1 MLAAAKVG
9 IFYGTSTGS
18 TQDVANL
25 IAAEFGSEMA
35 DSPVDVEE
43 IKGSV
48 AESFSRYPSL
58 IVGTPTWN
66 TGADRER
73 SGTAW
78 DEIYYGEMQKLKLK
92 GKKVAVFG
100 LGDSVSYGENYADAS
115 GELHDTFQNLGCN
128 MMGYTSQEGY
138 EHTASKA
145 IRGDNFCGLLCDNVN
160 QEELTSG
167 RVKKWVKQLI
177 EEGILNDGIE
187 ASSHSSDSFST
198 ATDPA
203 GESVEKSA
211 ENSVATVES
220 TSNDLSTKGDLIDG
234 YVPYRNLI
242 TGVTMWVSSDGR
254 TCFYR

>member
-1 MLAAAKVG
+1 VQIEREVVLHGMKYVSVNKLVCAST
-9 IFYGTSTGS
+9 IFHYHASHLIPALFRSSIALLFSTNFRAILHIE
-18 TQDVANL
+18 D
-25 IAAEFGSEMA
+25 
-35 DSPVDVEE
+35 
-43 IKGSV
+43 
-48 AESFSRYPSL
+48 
-58 IVGTPTWN
+58 
-66 TGADRER
+66 
-73 SGTAW
+73 
-78 DEIYYGEMQKLKLK
+78 YGEMQKLKLK